1 MTLHDATQRFLFE
14 ETPIRGELT
23 QLETTLHDVF
33 SKHNYPKSIEA
44 LLGQFMAAA
53 AMLSDTIKFDG
64 TLSLQARG
72 AGQVRTIMA
81 ECRNNRALRA
91 IAQYN
96 DDFDEAGSLLGEG
109 QMAIT
114 IEPRQ
119 GKRYQGIVPI
129 NDDELSLAAVL
140 EDYFQQSEQIRTR
153 IWLFSNA
160 KQAAG
165 LMIQAMPSSASES
178 SLSDD
183 AELETWNRIIHLAS
197 TTSEEEILSLEPEN
211 MLNRLFH
218 EETVRVYP
226 ARSLEFECTCSKDKT
241 ANAIRTLG
249 EDEALDIV
257 KEMGHIDLDC
267 QFCREKYAFGPEDVV
282 ALFKDEGDTTIN

>member
-14 ETPIRGELT
+14 DTPIRGELT
-23 QLETTLHDVF
+23 QLETTLNDVF
-33 SKHNYPKSIEA
+33 SKHNYPDTIKS

-53 AMLSDTIKFDG
+53 AMLSDTIKFEG
-64 TLSLQARG
+64 TLSLQVRG

-81 ECRNNRALRA
+81 ECRDNSAIRA

-96 DDFDEAGSLLGEG
+96 DDFDEQGELLGHG

-114 IEPRQ
+114 IEPKKGQ
-119 GKRYQGIVPI
+119 RYQGVVPI
-129 NDDELSLAAVL
+129 NDSELSLAAVL

-153 IWLFSNA
+153 IWLFSN
-160 KQAAG
+160 QYQSAG

-178 SLSDD
+178 SLSSD
-183 AELETWNRIIHLAS
+183 ADLETWERVIHLAS
-197 TTSEEEILSLEPEN
+197 TTSEEEILSLEPDV

-218 EETVRVYP
+218 EETVRVFEP
-226 ARSLEFECTCSKDKT
+226 RSLKFECTCSKEKT
-241 ANAIRTLG
+241 ANAVRTLG

-257 KEMGHIDLDC
+257 REMGHIDLDC
-267 QFCREKYAFGPEDVV
+267 QFCREKYAFSAEDVV
-282 ALFKDEGDTTIN
+282 ELFKEPGDSTLN

>member
-14 ETPIRGELT
+14 DTPIRGELT
-23 QLETTLHDVF
+23 QLETSLHDVF

-81 ECRNNRALRA
+81 ECRDNRALRA

-96 DDFDEAGSLLGEG
+96 DDFDESGSLLGEG

-114 IEPRQ
+114 IEPTK

-129 NDDELSLAAVL
+129 NDSELSLAAVL

-178 SLSDD
+178 SLSEDSD
-183 AELETWNRIIHLAS
+183 LETWNRIIHLAS
-197 TTSEEEILSLEPEN
+197 TTSEEEILSLEPET

-249 EDEALDIV
+249 DVEALDIV

-282 ALFKDEGDTTIN
+282 EIFKEEGDSTLN